1 MGDPWFRVEKTGL
14 AAQPTNWKGW
24 AVIGV
29 YIVALLAWIVVA
41 FGVLGP
47 TGPNIA
53 IFLVG
58 AIAVTVVLVVVA
70 MKKTE
75 GEWAWRRNSSAEND

>member
-1 MGDPWFRVEKTGL
+1 MGEPWFHVEKTGL

-29 YIVALLAWIVVA
+29 YTIVLLAWIVVVFA
-41 FGVLGP
+41 VLGP
-47 TGPNIA
+47 NGPNIA
-53 IFLVG
+53 IFLAG
-58 AIAVTVVLVVVA
+58 AIAMTVVLVVVA

-75 GEWAWRRNSSAEND
+75 GEWAWRRKSSAEHD